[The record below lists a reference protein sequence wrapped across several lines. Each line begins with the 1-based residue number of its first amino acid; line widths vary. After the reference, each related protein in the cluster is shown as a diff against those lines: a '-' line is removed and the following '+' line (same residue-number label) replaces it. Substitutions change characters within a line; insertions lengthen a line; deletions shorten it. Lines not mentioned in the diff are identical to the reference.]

1 MNPPK
6 VILISDDPFHPGQ
19 LKMVDSLQRHGWPF
33 HVISAPFRGL
43 GYKITELAKYL
54 KTTDDEFFIMQD
66 AFDTYCVR
74 DAKAWWMP
82 WYWYHDTPLVISGE
96 KHCYPHPDKA
106 VYFGRYSEWR
116 YPNSGQ
122 IYGRPDY
129 FLKLVA
135 DNPFPEADNDQ
146 VWYTD
151 MAIAGKVV
159 IDTNCDMFQSI
170 AFEVDGD
177 FDMSDGSFQ
186 NCHTGSRPF
195 FIHGN
200 GRTPL
205 DKFYAAL

>member
-54 KTTDDEFFIMQD
+54 KTTDDEYFIMQD

-74 DAKAWWMP
+74 DAKEWWINP
-82 WYWYHDTPLVISGE
+82 PFWEGVAISGE
-96 KHCYPHPDKA
+96 KHCYPHPEKA
-106 VYFGRYSEWR
+106 SYFKSKSPWS

-122 IYGRPDY
+122 IFGHAGY
-129 FLKLVA
+129 FLNLVA
-135 DNPFPEADNDQ
+135 DNPFPESENDQ
-146 VWYTD
+146 IWYTD
-151 MAIAGKVV
+151 MAIANKVGV
-159 IDTNCDMFQSI
+159 NANCDMFQSI
-170 AFEVDGD
+170 AFEAEGD
-177 FDMSDGSFQ
+177 FEISGGAFR
-186 NCHTGSRPF
+186 NRVTGTMPF